1 MPSFC
6 NVLFFST
13 SKKLRREFL
22 TNTDEETAKEI
33 FLFFV
38 RDLNFNHFSSLSLN
52 NKSKKRLW
60 TDLWHDKNLILVRV
74 VSLIFLHKNLSDWPI
89 LLLLVDFFLSVC
101 LSVCCAQIYDS
112 NESDRKRL
120 NRRLS
125 FTSSCRNC

>member
-1 MPSFC
+1 M
-6 NVLFFST
+6 V
-13 SKKLRREFL
+13 
-22 TNTDEETAKEI
+22 
-33 FLFFV
+33 V
-38 RDLNFNHFSSLSLN
+38 
-52 NKSKKRLW
+52 
-60 TDLWHDKNLILVRV
+60 HDKNLTHGCHTSV

-125 FTSSCRNC
+125 CTSRHAATVDASSPVATEILLFEETETQAVFSPDARGYWNLEFLAWFFTRVHGNV

>member
-1 MPSFC
+1 M
-6 NVLFFST
+6 V
-13 SKKLRREFL
+13 
-22 TNTDEETAKEI
+22 
-33 FLFFV
+33 
-38 RDLNFNHFSSLSLN
+38 
-52 NKSKKRLW
+52 
-60 TDLWHDKNLILVRV
+60 WHDKNLTLVCHTSV

-125 FTSSCRNC
+125 FTSRHAATVDASSPVATEILFSKETETQAVFSPDARGYWNLEFLAWFFTRVHGNV